1 MPSLKTLILVG
12 LLAWGGYFLKHRMHP
27 EASASAQGFVE
38 VPWIDGAQRGQ
49 VLLIGPPCADKQREM
64 NATIASLA
72 GEGIPAR
79 STSSFRFANSTTKKI
94 AASRDVFEGD
104 VPIVFINGK
113 AKSKPTTQEIIAEY
127 RHAGK

>member
-1 MPSLKTLILVG
+1 
-12 LLAWGGYFLKHRMHP
+12 
-27 EASASAQGFVE
+27 
-38 VPWIDGAQRGQ
+38 
-49 VLLIGPPCADKQREM
+49 M

-72 GEGIPAR
+72 AEGIPAR
-79 STSSFRFANSTTKKI
+79 STSSVQFTELDHDKI